1 MIYFSAV
8 LFIAAL
14 AGWGWMVFGDHFT
27 WADRRR
33 ELCKIGDHWMT
44 TTPLIWHNKQGEY
57 FSGTHCRACDF
68 QKVIKVE
75 K

>member
-1 MIYFSAV
+1 MTY
-8 LFIAAL
+8 LLWFIALTLPA
-14 AGWGWMVFGDHFT
+14 WGVFGNHFT
-27 WADRRR
+27 WAERRR

-57 FSGTHCRACDF
+57 FGGTHCRACDF
-68 QKVIKVE
+68 QKHVKIE

>member
-1 MIYFSAV
+1 MTY
-8 LFIAAL
+8 LLWFIALAL
-14 AGWGWMVFGDHFT
+14 PAWGVFGNHFT
-27 WADRRR
+27 WAERRR

-44 TTPLIWHNKQGEY
+44 TKPLIWHNKQGEY

-68 QKVIKVE
+68 QKHVRIE